1 MPETQSHFCLSTQ
14 GLCNNNVVAT
24 SWSQRLE
31 RVRRAEIVM
40 AQMQDFCAFARE
52 GDRLDKEGVC
62 DPAKVLRVDRGCVSV
77 ERVADLVEQFQCI
90 LGWAQAFV
98 PLLNGAPEI
107 GITLRYQALII
118 AAISAH
124 GRAQSRWR

>member
-14 GLCNNNVVAT
+14 RLCSNNVVAT

-31 RVRRAEIVM
+31 RVRRAEIDM

-62 DPAKVLRVDRGCVSV
+62 DPAEVLRVESGCVSV
-77 ERVADLVEQFQCI
+77 KRVADVVEQFQCV
-90 LGWAQAFV
+90 LGWAKAFV

>member
-1 MPETQSHFCLSTQ
+1 MPKTQSNFCLSTQ
-14 GLCNNNVVAT
+14 RLCSNNVVTT

-31 RVRRAEIVM
+31 RVRRAEINM

-62 DPAKVLRVDRGCVSV
+62 DPAEVLRVDRGCVSV
-77 ERVADLVEQFQCI
+77 ERVADLVEQFQCF
-90 LGWAQAFV
+90 LGWPQAFV

-107 GITLRYQALII
+107 GITLRYQSLII